1 MISLLILLLL
11 AWNFYIG
18 YHRGI
23 ILQVYYFVANLISL
37 GIAAV
42 YYKPLAEALTLW
54 IPYSNASEDA
64 SVAFFKSVD
73 LFELDKVFYA
83 GLSFFSIYALS
94 YMLFRLLGIFVHFIK
109 MNRFDKPV
117 FAYVSGG
124 LAVLV
129 SMLSFNLFFS
139 ILATIPITAVQ
150 NFLAGSVMI
159 RLLINFPLLSWIV
172 NHFWIA
178 AVLK

>member
-1 MISLLILLLL
+1 MISFLILLLL

-23 ILQVYYFVANLISL
+23 ILQAYYFAASLISL

-42 YYKPLAEALTLW
+42 YYKQLAELLTLW
-54 IPYSNASEDA
+54 VPYSNASEGA
-64 SVAFFKSVD
+64 SVTFFSSVG

-83 GLSFFSIYALS
+83 GLSFFSLYVLAYLI
-94 YMLFRLLGIFVHFIK
+94 FRLLGIFVHFVRLD
-109 MNRFDKPV
+109 RFDKPV
-117 FAYVSGG
+117 FAYISGG

-139 ILATIPITAVQ
+139 ILAAVPVTAVQ
-150 NFLAGSVMI
+150 NFLAGSAVI
-159 RLLINFPLLSWIV
+159 RLLINFPLFSWIV